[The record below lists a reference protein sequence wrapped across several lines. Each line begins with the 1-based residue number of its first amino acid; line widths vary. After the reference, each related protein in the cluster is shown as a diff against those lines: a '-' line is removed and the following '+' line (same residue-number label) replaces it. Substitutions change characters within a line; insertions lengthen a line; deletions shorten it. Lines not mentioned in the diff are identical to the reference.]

1 MKVKNTLS
9 QVVHLVLEPGK
20 EIELQKDQTIE
31 MPEWVFKMLVNTFP
45 GLKAVKEEVKIAGE
59 PAKIQPK
66 VSKNET
72 AKNDKVKKSGK

>member
-9 QVVHLVLEPGK
+9 QVVRLVLEPGK